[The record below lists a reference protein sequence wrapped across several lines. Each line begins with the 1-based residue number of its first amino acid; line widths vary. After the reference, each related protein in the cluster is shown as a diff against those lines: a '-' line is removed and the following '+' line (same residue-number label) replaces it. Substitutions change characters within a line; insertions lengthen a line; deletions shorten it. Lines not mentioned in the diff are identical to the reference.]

1 MKTIK
6 IDRPQAVKGCVHIS
20 GSKNSA
26 IPIICSSLLKKKV
39 ILYNVP
45 DIIDVRRLL
54 NVLKYLGSRITFK
67 RNKLIIINDSISYK
81 PLIIEDCKM
90 FRGSY
95 YLIPIMI
102 NLFGK
107 CEIALPGGCEIGQ
120 RPIDAHIDLFESF
133 GCSVQIVDDYVFVK
147 KIKDINKHN
156 YKLIK
161 ESIGASINGILMSLM
176 CEYVVIDNILIE
188 PEGEDL
194 IRFLMCLGYNLSV
207 FEKRYVYRGQIPNDG
222 ALRYTIIPDRIE
234 AMTFIVLGLLCG
246 ELKICNANKN
256 HMIYPI
262 KLLKDAG
269 YIVNIKRNMIQ
280 VKKGRGRSI
289 NIATKPYPFFPTDM
303 QSIFGV
309 LMAFS
314 VGQSVIEENIF
325 ENRMQIYKDI
335 NSCGGDAVV
344 LGNKAYIQGMENL
357 SSYNFKANDLR
368 HAAALLILC
377 IKSGGSVENIDIIE
391 RGYADIYRKLKK
403 VGIKFN
409 LI

>member
-6 IDRPQAVKGCVHIS
+6 IDKPQAVKGCVHIS

-39 ILYNVP
+39 VLYNVP
-45 DIIDVRRLL
+45 DILDVRRLL
-54 NVLKYLGSRITFK
+54 NVLRYLGSRITFK

-81 PLIIEDCKM
+81 PLMIEDCKM

-120 RPIDAHIDLFESF
+120 RPIDAHIDLFENF
-133 GCSVQIVDDYVFVK
+133 GCSVQIVEDYLFVK
-147 KIKDINKHN
+147 KIKDMDKHN

-161 ESIGASINGILMSLM
+161 ESIGASINGILMSLI
-176 CEYVVIDNILIE
+176 CDYAVIDNMLIE

-194 IRFLMCLGYNLSV
+194 IKFLICLGYNISV
-207 FEKRYVYRGQIPNDG
+207 FEKRYVFRGEMPKEG
-222 ALRYTIIPDRIE
+222 VLRYTIIPDRIE
-234 AMTFIVLGLLCG
+234 TMTFIILGLLCG
-246 ELKICNANKN
+246 RLKIYRINKN
-256 HMIYPI
+256 HMIYPL

-269 YIVNIKRNMIQ
+269 YIVNIKRNVIY
-280 VKKGRGRSI
+280 VKKGRGLSF
-289 NIATKPYPFFPTDM
+289 NVVTKPYPFFPTDM

-325 ENRMQIYKDI
+325 ENRMQIYNDI
-335 NSCGGDAVV
+335 NACGGNATVI
-344 LGNKAYIQGMENL
+344 GNRAYVQGVEDVG
-357 SSYNFKANDLR
+357 SSNFKANDLR

-377 IKSGGSVENIDIIE
+377 IKTGGSVENIDIIE
-391 RGYADIYRKLKK
+391 RGYADVYRKLKK